1 MHPIAK
7 EKLKRYEKAKAFRE
21 QWVPLFE
28 ECYDYSL
35 PMRQSF
41 YYEEAGQRRDEKIF
55 DETAVVGVQ
64 EFASRLQAGIVP
76 NFARW
81 ADLVA
86 GSEIPKEQKDSID
99 NDLDQVTDYVFEVLQ
114 NSNFSQEV
122 HESFMDLAVG
132 TGVLCVE
139 EGDSIN
145 PVNFRAIPLPQVV
158 LDTGPNGEIDHIFRE
173 RKHIRFDDLKLL
185 YPDREFDQKVQNNM
199 GSDKETTVLEIVC
212 RDYSKKNQDSFY
224 HYAICMKTDTLLHE
238 KSMSGVGSNPF
249 VCFRWSPSSGEVY
262 GRGPLINALAAIKTC
277 NITVEMILEN
287 AQMAMAGIYQMEDDG
302 VVNPDTINLVPGTII
317 PKAMGSAG
325 LTPITPAGNF
335 NVSQLILSEMRTN
348 IKEALYNQ
356 MLGDP
361 NKTPASATEVAER
374 MADLSRRMGAAF
386 GRLQAELV
394 QPVLQRVIYILK
406 KQGRIEIPTVN
417 GREVKIRSVSPLAQ
431 AQNNQDIATVGR
443 FLEMVQTTF
452 GPQLTPVIIDPEEV
466 AVYLAKKF
474 SVPDSL
480 VRDEEQRQQ
489 ITQMMQQIA
498 AQEQQSQMEEQG
510 GQVAN

>member
-1 MHPIAK
+1 MHEIAK
-7 EKLKRYEKAKAFRE
+7 EKLKRYKKAKAFRE

-86 GSEIPKEQKDSID
+86 GSEVPNEQRDSVD
-99 NDLDQVTDYVFEVLQ
+99 NDLDEVTDYVFEVLQ

-139 EGDSIN
+139 EGDSVN

-173 RKHIRFDDLKLL
+173 RKHIRFDDLPIL
-185 YPDREFDQKVQNNM
+185 YPDSEFDPKVTRMMNM
-199 GSDKETTVLEIVC
+199 DRETSVLEIVC
-212 RDYSKKNQDSFY
+212 KDYQKKNEEAYY
-224 HYAICMKTDTLLHE
+224 HYAICMTTDTVLHE
-238 KSMSGVGSNPF
+238 KTMKGIGSNPF

-443 FLEMVQTTF
+443 FLEMMQSAF
-452 GPQLTPVIIDPEEV
+452 GPQITPVIIDPEQV

-474 SVPDSL
+474 SMPDTL
-480 VRDEEQRQQ
+480 IRDEEQRKQ
-489 ITQMMQQIA
+489 ISQMMQQLA
-498 AQEQQSQMEEQG
+498 SQAQGAE
-510 GQVAN
+510 VAN

>member
-1 MHPIAK
+1 MHEIAK
-7 EKLKRYEKAKAFRE
+7 EKLKRYKKAKAFRE

-86 GSEIPKEQKDSID
+86 GSEVPNEQRDSVD
-99 NDLDQVTDYVFEVLQ
+99 NDLDEVTDYVFEVLQ

-139 EGDSIN
+139 EGDSVN

-173 RKHIRFDDLKLL
+173 RKHIRFDDLPIL
-185 YPDREFDQKVQNNM
+185 YPDSEFDPKVTRMMNM
-199 GSDKETTVLEIVC
+199 DRETSVLEIVC
-212 RDYSKKNQDSFY
+212 KDYQKKNEEAYF
-224 HYAICMKTDTLLHE
+224 HYAICMTTDTVLHE
-238 KSMSGVGSNPF
+238 KTMKGIGSNPF

-443 FLEMVQTTF
+443 FLEMMQSAF
-452 GPQLTPVIIDPEEV
+452 GPQITPVIIDPEQV

-474 SVPDSL
+474 SMPDTL
-480 VRDEEQRQQ
+480 IRDEEQRKQ
-489 ITQMMQQIA
+489 ISQMMQQLA
-498 AQEQQSQMEEQG
+498 SQAQGAE
-510 GQVAN
+510 VAN

>member
-1 MHPIAK
+1 
-7 EKLKRYEKAKAFRE
+7 
-21 QWVPLFE
+21 
-28 ECYDYSL
+28 
-35 PMRQSF
+35 
-41 YYEEAGQRRDEKIF
+41 
-55 DETAVVGVQ
+55 
-64 EFASRLQAGIVP
+64 
-76 NFARW
+76 
-81 ADLVA
+81 
-86 GSEIPKEQKDSID
+86 
-99 NDLDQVTDYVFEVLQ
+99 
-114 NSNFSQEV
+114 
-122 HESFMDLAVG
+122 
-132 TGVLCVE
+132 
-139 EGDSIN
+139 
-145 PVNFRAIPLPQVV
+145 
-158 LDTGPNGEIDHIFRE
+158 
-173 RKHIRFDDLKLL
+173 
-185 YPDREFDQKVQNNM
+185 
-199 GSDKETTVLEIVC
+199 
-212 RDYSKKNQDSFY
+212 
-224 HYAICMKTDTLLHE
+224 
-238 KSMSGVGSNPF
+238 
-249 VCFRWSPSSGEVY
+249 
-262 GRGPLINALAAIKTC
+262 
-277 NITVEMILEN
+277 
-287 AQMAMAGIYQMEDDG
+287 MAMAGIYQMEDDG

-443 FLEMVQTTF
+443 FLEMMQSTF
-452 GPQLTPVIIDPEEV
+452 GPQITPVIIDPEQV

-489 ITQMMQQIA
+489 ISEMMQQLA
-498 AQEQQSQMEEQG
+498 QQAQE
-510 GQVAN
+510 GQVAS

>member
-1 MHPIAK
+1 MHEIAK
-7 EKLKRYEKAKAFRE
+7 EKLKRYKKAKAFRE

-86 GSEIPKEQKDSID
+86 GSEVPNEQRDSVD
-99 NDLDQVTDYVFEVLQ
+99 NDLDEVTDYVFEVLQ

-139 EGDSIN
+139 EGDSVN

-173 RKHIRFDDLKLL
+173 RKHIRFDDLPIL
-185 YPDREFDQKVQNNM
+185 YPDSEFDPKVTRMMNM
-199 GSDKETTVLEIVC
+199 DRETSVLEIVC
-212 RDYSKKNQDSFY
+212 KDYQKKNEEAYY
-224 HYAICMKTDTLLHE
+224 HYAICMTTDTILYE
-238 KSMSGVGSNPF
+238 KTMKGIGSNPF

-443 FLEMVQTTF
+443 FLEMMQSAF
-452 GPQLTPVIIDPEEV
+452 GPQITPVIIDPEQV

-474 SVPDSL
+474 SMPDTL
-480 VRDEEQRQQ
+480 IRDEEQRKQ
-489 ITQMMQQIA
+489 ISQMMQQLA
-498 AQEQQSQMEEQG
+498 SQAQGAE
-510 GQVAN
+510 VAN